1 MIVARENVGI
11 RLKIFRRVLMPPA
24 GDQADVTPCRPGN
37 PVLDGATVTLVVYPF
52 QTVATF
58 PYTDLQFRILS
69 FQLFLFTC
77 SHFKIVAEPH
87 AFG

>member
-1 MIVARENVGI
+1 MIVAREDVGI
-11 RLKIFRRVLMPPA
+11 GLKIFRRMLVPPA

-37 PVLDGATVTLVVYPF
+37 PVLDGAAVALVVDPF
-52 QTVATF
+52 QTVGTF
-58 PYTDLQFRILS
+58 PYTDLQFDILS

-87 AFG
+87 TFG